1 MKALIELIAAGV
13 NFPIEYVV
21 ALIALGVIAL
31 SAFAIHV
38 IHSLAKRKPD

>member
-1 MKALIELIAAGV
+1 MQELIELIAAGV
-13 NFPIEYVV
+13 KFPIEYVL

-38 IHSLAKRKPD
+38 VHTHTKRKPD